1 MKAGDVVRFEA
12 PHWLGGAGL
21 PEAERPWLIGL
32 LIEYYTWEKIAT
44 IMYQEE
50 VLRIPA
56 YKVQKAGKKDQL
68 NFDNHAKDS

>member
-1 MKAGDVVRFEA
+1 MKAGDVVMFEA

-32 LIEYYTWEKIAT
+32 LIEYYAWEKIAT

>member
-1 MKAGDVVRFEA
+1 MKAGDVVRLEA

-32 LIEYYTWEKIAT
+32 LIEYYAWEKIAT

-50 VLRIPA
+50 MLRIPA
-56 YKVQKAGKKDQL
+56 YKVQKAGKKI
-68 NFDNHAKDS
+68 S